1 MFNSGVLKDIVAKY
15 GPETSVADALW
26 SEWLRLKESN
36 RHQRKELKKL
46 RRAIHFIK
54 REIKE

>member
-1 MFNSGVLKDIVAKY
+1 MFDSGVLKDIVAKY
-15 GPETSVADALW
+15 GPETSIADALW
-26 SEWLRLKESN
+26 SEWMRLKKSN
-36 RHQRKELKKL
+36 QHQRKELKKL